1 MPKQSINPPE
11 LFQSLQYGFS
21 QIVVSQTGQG
31 ERTVYLSGQVAW
43 DERQQIVGQGDFQ
56 AQTHQALRNVQKAI
70 QVAGGTMADIVSMRI
85 YFVHERHEEISC
97 ISQALKVFF
106 PSDQA
111 PATTWLGVQSL
122 ANELFLI
129 EIEAIGVL
137 A

>member
-11 LFQSLQYGFS
+11 LFPSLQYGFS
-21 QIVVSQTGQG
+21 QIVVSQGC
-31 ERTVYLSGQVAW
+31 RTVYLSGQVAW
-43 DERQQIVGQGDFQ
+43 NEEQQIVGQGDFQ
-56 AQTHQALRNVQKAI
+56 AQTYQALRNIQTAI
-70 QVAGGTMADIVSMRI
+70 QAAGGTMTDIVSMRI
-85 YFVHERHEEISC
+85 YFVHERYGEISC
-97 ISQALKVFF
+97 ISQALKEFF
-106 PSDQA
+106 PSEQP